1 VEHHNI
7 IPTRNIL
14 YNTILEMPSRRNSRK
29 NRRNSRK
36 NRRNSRKNR
45 RNSRKNGGGL
55 FGKLYGPFHQV
66 FGATGN
72 VVSTVTNTTRNVAK
86 RGLRGV
92 NRVGQKVTG
101 RANAAIRGLLSRR
114 NRRNSRR

>member
-14 YNTILEMPSRRNSRK
+14 YNTILEMPS
-29 NRRNSRK
+29 RRNSRK